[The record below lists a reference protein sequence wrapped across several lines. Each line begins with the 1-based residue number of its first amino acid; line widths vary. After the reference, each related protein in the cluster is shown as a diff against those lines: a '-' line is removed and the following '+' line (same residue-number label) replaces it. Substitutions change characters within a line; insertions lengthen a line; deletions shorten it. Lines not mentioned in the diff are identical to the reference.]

1 MLVERIKLKNFRNY
15 RETEVVFDKGVHVFS
30 GFNAQGKTNLLE
42 AIFLAVLGKSF
53 RAGHDDELI
62 RWGEECSIVE
72 SSFSNHVAEHSLVF
86 KLHRGAVRENILNGQ
101 QVKKKEVIGLLNAVF
116 FSPEDLWLIKG
127 SPSGRR
133 RYIDFSIAQSDSVY
147 YQNLLRYNRVLLQRN
162 QLLKKINA
170 GFSKKNLL
178 DLWDE
183 QLSFLA
189 EKISLKRVERVKE
202 LSNASNMIHSRI
214 TNGAEDFSAHYL
226 IYCGSDMT
234 ENNYSEWFKNK
245 LIVAREKDI
254 ARGTTDVGPHKDDIC
269 FTLNSYDGKI
279 FASQGQQRT
288 IVLSLKLAE
297 IEIIRQIT
305 GEYPL
310 LLLDD
315 VMSELDEIR
324 KDKLVETISDKI
336 QTFITG
342 TEDMNYLNSVMSN
355 QYHIEEG
362 KVIKISG
369 GRDFERA
376 K

>member
-1 MLVERIKLKNFRNY
+1 M
-15 RETEVVFDKGVHVFS
+15 
-30 GFNAQGKTNLLE
+30 
-42 AIFLAVLGKSF
+42 
-53 RAGHDDELI
+53 
-62 RWGEECSIVE
+62 
-72 SSFSNHVAEHSLVF
+72 
-86 KLHRGAVRENILNGQ
+86 
-101 QVKKKEVIGLLNAVF
+101 
-116 FSPEDLWLIKG
+116 
-127 SPSGRR
+127 
-133 RYIDFSIAQSDSVY
+133 
-147 YQNLLRYNRVLLQRN
+147 
-162 QLLKKINA
+162 
-170 GFSKKNLL
+170 

-202 LSNASNMIHSRI
+202 LSNASNRIHSRI

-362 KVIKISG
+362 KVIKISV